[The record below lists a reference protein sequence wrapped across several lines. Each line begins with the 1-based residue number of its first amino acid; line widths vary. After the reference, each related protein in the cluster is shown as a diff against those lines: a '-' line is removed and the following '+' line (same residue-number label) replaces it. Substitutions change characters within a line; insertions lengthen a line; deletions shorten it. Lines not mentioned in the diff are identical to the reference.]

1 MNRAILG
8 AVAIVGAVQL
18 TAMPAQAESKIDAV
32 KALKAELARG
42 RAVNVQA
49 TAKMTFTPTL
59 VTTSS
64 LEGTIG
70 FDQRGAAASD
80 VAQTVRYSKDLLR
93 SMTRLD
99 REETEALQQGPVQL
113 ISSRTA
119 SYVAGPVVDQT
130 LQRQGASWVRY
141 RNTELPPSNLIV
153 EVLEPD
159 TLKTLLAK
167 PASVRDGV
175 VKGSIRTS
183 KLAAV
188 SPAFASRFGSHSKK
202 GKKGRDGKVAYTLWL
217 GPTGL
222 VERVAAKAVI
232 PFYDG
237 SVQVESSTRFSDW
250 GRQATVLLPLEGD
263 VIDQGQ
269 VKDSV
274 PEDVPGIWN

>member
-8 AVAIVGAVQL
+8 AVAIAGAVQL
-18 TAMPAQAESKIDAV
+18 IALPAQAETKIDPV
-32 KALKAELARG
+32 KALKAELTRG
-42 RAVNVQA
+42 KAVNVQA
-49 TAKMTFTPTL
+49 TATMTFTPAL

-80 VAQTVRYSKDLLR
+80 LAQTVRYSKDLLR
-93 SMTRLD
+93 SMTKLD
-99 REETEALQQGPVQL
+99 RAETEALQEGPVQM

-119 SYVAGPVVDQT
+119 SYVAGPVVGRALQT
-130 LQRQGASWVRY
+130 QGASWVRY
-141 RNTELPPSNLIV
+141 RNTELPPSNLIL

-188 SPAFASRFGSHSKK
+188 SPAFASRFGAHS
-202 GKKGRDGKVAYTLWL
+202 KKGRDGKVSYTLWL

-222 VERVAAKAVI
+222 VERVSAKAVI
-232 PFYDG
+232 PFYDV
-237 SVQVESSTRFSDW
+237 SVQVESSTRFGDW

-274 PEDVPGIWN
+274 PKDVPGIWN

>member
-8 AVAIVGAVQL
+8 AVAIAGAVQL
-18 TAMPAQAESKIDAV
+18 TAMPAQAASTIDPV
-32 KALKAELARG
+32 KALKAELTRG

-93 SMTRLD
+93 SMMRLD
-99 REETEALQQGPVQL
+99 REETEALQEGPVQM

-119 SYVAGPVVDQT
+119 SYVAGPVVDRA
-130 LQRQGASWVRY
+130 LQMQKAGWVRY
-141 RNTELPPSNLIV
+141 RNTELPPSNLIL
-153 EVLEPD
+153 EVLEPN

-167 PASVRDGV
+167 PATVRDGV
-175 VKGSIRTS
+175 VKGSVKTS

-188 SPAFASRFGSHSKK
+188 SPAFASRFGTHS
-202 GKKGRDGKVAYTLWL
+202 KKGRDGKVSYTLWL

-222 VERVAAKAVI
+222 VERVSAKAVI
-232 PFYDG
+232 PFYNG
-237 SVQVESSTRFSDW
+237 SVQVESSTRFQDW

-274 PEDVPGIWN
+274 PQDVPGIWN